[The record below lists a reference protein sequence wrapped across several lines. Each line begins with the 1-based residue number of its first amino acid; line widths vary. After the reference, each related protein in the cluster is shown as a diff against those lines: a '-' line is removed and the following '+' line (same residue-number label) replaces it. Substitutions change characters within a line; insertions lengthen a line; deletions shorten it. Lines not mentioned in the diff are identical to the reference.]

1 MNIETVAYNLRF
13 RIDSKEKLLA
23 SYIATRDSFP
33 KENVPGKTELDLY
46 FRTVIT
52 ETKVNIEGLYSILQ
66 DVEQCIGVEE

>member
-23 SYIATRDSFP
+23 SYIATRDSL

-46 FRTVIT
+46 FRTVII

-66 DVEQCIGVEE
+66 EVEQCIGVEE